1 MSSEDK
7 LAEVKEKI
15 TRWAAKKE
23 GDVLRKVALLKRVS
37 AKSSTSLTRFK
48 TNVYTDVVTE
58 LDKIKGL

>member
-15 TRWAAKKE
+15 TRWATKKE